1 MATDITEPS
10 FREKLAPI
18 ANQSIIDINVLE
30 YDMNNLDFV
39 TAYLLG
45 IISSLQTQIPDNH
58 LVVLFGESGC
68 GKSYLIHIIS
78 ELKKRDLTQIT
89 EKDREFFE
97 LDPKDYTSD
106 GEIRELKDMVDEMTI
121 VPKKTT
127 RPSRDGKV
135 DKPEIK
141 EGLNRVE
148 VEKCEWTY
156 KFAGNLYGISKEEI
170 DEALKR
176 GDAIVIVNDESMQV
190 TLKEAYPRNFLPM
203 MVYQDFDK
211 QKWINDMRKAGRT
224 EEEIE
229 RRLRLLGVSQRI
241 YTKNNLPGV
250 VFNMS
255 EARTVR
261 NLLRQLK
268 GQICMED
275 EHNRGRSR

>member
-1 MATDITEPS
+1 
-10 FREKLAPI
+10 
-18 ANQSIIDINVLE
+18 
-30 YDMNNLDFV
+30 
-39 TAYLLG
+39 
-45 IISSLQTQIPDNH
+45 
-58 LVVLFGESGC
+58 
-68 GKSYLIHIIS
+68 
-78 ELKKRDLTQIT
+78 
-89 EKDREFFE
+89 
-97 LDPKDYTSD
+97 
-106 GEIRELKDMVDEMTI
+106 
-121 VPKKTT
+121 
-127 RPSRDGKV
+127 
-135 DKPEIK
+135 
-141 EGLNRVE
+141 
-148 VEKCEWTY
+148 
-156 KFAGNLYGISKEEI
+156 
-170 DEALKR
+170 
-176 GDAIVIVNDESMQV
+176 MQV